1 MDAILCNTQTRGEIA
16 DKTAAMAGTNTY
28 IIKIFN
34 THHSKTIRL
43 ILLFICNK
51 IIKTRQWILKNKE
64 TRARSR
70 RRRRRRYGNR
80 GELGKVR
87 KDGPRRNNGNNLNR
101 RRKDRTITPTESLRG
116 RKNSERR
123 REWSRRRGWRGGDRR
138 RRRRCRGSW
147 EAECGRSGLGGC
159 SAIGKRRANTKPE
172 CIQVSS
178 WDRDRDTS

>member
-34 THHSKTIRL
+34 T
-43 ILLFICNK
+43 
-51 IIKTRQWILKNKE
+51 
-64 TRARSR
+64 R

-172 CIQVSS
+172 CIQVSC
-178 WDRDRDTS
+178 WDNDRDTS